1 MENLQ
6 KDNVSVSTNKKDNI
20 VIEARSQSIYQEA
33 RPLAMQLFKTDTI
46 ETT

>member
-20 VIEARSQSIYQEA
+20 VIQGRSQSIYQEV
-33 RPLAMQLFKTDTI
+33 RPLAMELFKTDRI